1 MTQIPA
7 TLGRMPVEQEL
18 LGVKVECQPLK
29 FEQSRMLLPDVVRFL
44 TKAASVIGEIAAAGI
59 TGMDDI
65 KKILK
70 FLPRLDAEQTGYL
83 MDMLE
88 RHHKKLLSSTTVIMT
103 NPANGALEN
112 FELVKA
118 DRMSIVFNERPDLYV
133 PICIFAGRVSFQR
146 FFPATGQPEEGTTA
160 PES

>member
-1 MTQIPA
+1 MAQIPQS
-7 TLGRMPVEQEL
+7 LGRMPVEEEL

-29 FEQSRMLLPDVVRFL
+29 FEQGRALLPDVVRFL
-44 TKAASVIGEIAAAGI
+44 TKAASVIGLIAEAGI

-88 RHHKKLLSSTTVIMT
+88 RHHKKLLASTTVIMT
-103 NPANGALEN
+103 NPNNGQLEN

-133 PICIFAGRVSFQR
+133 PICILAGRVSFQR
-146 FFPATGQPEEGTTA
+146 FFPGNGQPEEGTPT

>member
-1 MTQIPA
+1 MPQIPM
-7 TLGRMPVEQEL
+7 TLGRMPVEEEL

-29 FEQSRMLLPDVVRFL
+29 FESARALLPDVVRFL
-44 TKAASVIGEIAAAGI
+44 TKSASVIGEIAAAGI

-65 KKILK
+65 KKILR

-88 RHHKKLLSSTTVIMT
+88 KHHKKILASTVVVMT
-103 NPANGALEN
+103 NPDTGNLEN

-118 DRMSIVFNERPDLYV
+118 DRMSVVFNERPDLYV

-146 FFPATGQPEEGTTA
+146 FFPGRGQPDGGTQA